1 MIENLN
7 QLKRVFQ
14 DNPRFEIIDHWKGD
28 CIGEVRKVVAVNT
41 VSFHSVVDGQPE
53 HKNSLANGGK
63 GVVLWWEK
71 AADWSFND
79 GICSVYFKGKEHVRE
94 NLIMSFRLLPEEV
107 A

>member
-7 QLKRVFQ
+7 QLKREFQ
-14 DNPRFEIIDHWKGD
+14 NKPRFEIIDHWKKE
-28 CIGEVRKVVAVNT
+28 CVGEVRKVVAVNT

-71 AADWSFND
+71 AAD
-79 GICSVYFKGKEHVRE
+79 
-94 NLIMSFRLLPEEV
+94 
-107 A
+107 

>member
-7 QLKRVFQ
+7 QLKRIFQ
-14 DNPRFEIIDHWKGD
+14 DKPRFKIIDQWKKE
-28 CIGEVRKVVAVNT
+28 CIGEVRKVVSVNT

-53 HKNSLANGGK
+53 HKNSQANGGK

-71 AADWSFND
+71 AADWTFQD
-79 GICSVYFKGKEHVRE
+79 GVCSVYFKNKEHVHE
-94 NLIMSFRLLPEEV
+94 NLIMSFRLLSEEV

>member
-14 DNPRFEIIDHWKGD
+14 DKPRFEIIDHWKGD

-41 VSFHSVVDGQPE
+41 VSFHTVVDGQPE
-53 HKNSLANGGK
+53 HRNSLANGGQ